1 MERREREDWR
11 PPWESDQRADRS
23 TRSVRIRIIGSL
35 TSNHSSPCRGF
46 FPEFHVRPFS
56 LSLSRF
62 SLLTFSPNPTSQIEI
77 SVPRN
82 ILNEIKQFLNQV
94 FRIPFPV
101 GKRRSR
107 ARRFPIPISFILLR
121 IVGPRYTNG
130 YICIGSKVNG
140 GSVEGTSVNIFFP
153 TVNSVTRLFFLS
165 PFPFQLFSIP
175 PHPSGELF
183 SKKWIEIIIRKT
195 HASELERANRDIN
208 SSCVP
213 REFDFDKLGSKDAER
228 SLFLFLFFF
237 FRPCYPPPPLLLF
250 SIPGAKIHRNL
261 LIKSDET
268 KLSFFLLIYF
278 DISNSYRTIFRDKI
292 YQESRWNVPRFKWWL
307 RLPRTWVF
315 ISGKRLNAI
324 NIAREKQFGW
334 VRSKPSLLFFVLFAV
349 LLSRA
354 TWFTSK

>member
-1 MERREREDWR
+1 MYRKQSEWRIGGRNIRE
-11 PPWESDQRADRS
+11 
-23 TRSVRIRIIGSL
+23 
-35 TSNHSSPCRGF
+35 HF
-46 FPEFHVRPFS
+46 FPNREFRYSPLFLLPFS
-56 LSLSRF
+56 
-62 SLLTFSPNPTSQIEI
+62 
-77 SVPRN
+77 
-82 ILNEIKQFLNQV
+82 
-94 FRIPFPV
+94 FP
-101 GKRRSR
+101 
-107 ARRFPIPISFILLR
+107 
-121 IVGPRYTNG
+121 
-130 YICIGSKVNG
+130 
-140 GSVEGTSVNIFFP
+140 
-153 TVNSVTRLFFLS
+153 
-165 PFPFQLFSIP
+165 LFSI
-175 PHPSGELF
+175 PSGELF

-237 FRPCYPPPPLLLF
+237 FRLACYPPAPLLLF

-278 DISNSYRTIFRDKI
+278 DISNSYPTIFRDKI

-334 VRSKPSLLFFVLFAV
+334 VRSKPSLLFFVFLFAV

>member
-1 MERREREDWR
+1 MYRKQSEWRIGGRNIRE
-11 PPWESDQRADRS
+11 
-23 TRSVRIRIIGSL
+23 
-35 TSNHSSPCRGF
+35 HF
-46 FPEFHVRPFS
+46 FPNREFRYSPLFLLPFS
-56 LSLSRF
+56 
-62 SLLTFSPNPTSQIEI
+62 
-77 SVPRN
+77 
-82 ILNEIKQFLNQV
+82 
-94 FRIPFPV
+94 FP
-101 GKRRSR
+101 
-107 ARRFPIPISFILLR
+107 
-121 IVGPRYTNG
+121 
-130 YICIGSKVNG
+130 
-140 GSVEGTSVNIFFP
+140 
-153 TVNSVTRLFFLS
+153 
-165 PFPFQLFSIP
+165 LFSI
-175 PHPSGELF
+175 PSGELF

-250 SIPGAKIHRNL
+250 SIPGAKKIHRNL

-334 VRSKPSLLFFVLFAV
+334 VRCQVFFSLYCSLYSFRARRGLRQNNARADIDRVMR
-349 LLSRA
+349 LLPNEQPAQLNGS
-354 TWFTSK
+354 